1 MKKVS
6 TRITTQPGV
15 ASSSPVGIASCS
27 AVETVTECH
36 GLEHQVRR
44 ELLSNPQ
51 LNFSSLVI
59 HRVKDG
65 VCLEGVLEVDGSNI
79 DVCEVTRGV
88 AGVDQVINRLVQHH
102 MPSVDE

>member
-1 MKKVS
+1 MEKVS
-6 TRITTQPGV
+6 NRIIEQVEATG
-15 ASSSPVGIASCS
+15 SPAIES
-27 AVETVTECH
+27 APECH

-44 ELLSNPQ
+44 ELLSNPH
-51 LNFSSLVI
+51 LSFSSLVI

-88 AGVDQVINRLVQHH
+88 AGVDQVLNRLVEHH
-102 MPSVDE
+102 IPSVGE